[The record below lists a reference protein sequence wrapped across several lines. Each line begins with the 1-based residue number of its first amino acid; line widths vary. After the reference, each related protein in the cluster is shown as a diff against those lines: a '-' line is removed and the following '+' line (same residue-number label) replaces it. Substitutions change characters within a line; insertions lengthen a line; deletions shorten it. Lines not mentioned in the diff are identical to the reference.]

1 MRAVDLHVHSLK
13 SDGSLTPSE
22 LVDKALSLNLRAFA
36 LTDHDCTDG
45 LPEAME
51 YAKDKDVEVIPGIE
65 LSTGYNGKD
74 VHIVGLDIDYK
85 NESLQKWLTDFRASR
100 DLRNQ
105 KMCDKLQSE
114 AGIDIS
120 YETLKATD
128 PGAVITRSHY
138 AKFLFAHGYVKSIRE
153 AFDRYIGDHARYYV
167 PREKIDPREAVKV
180 ILLSGGI
187 PVLAHPILYHLTKKQ
202 LSELVSMLK
211 EAGLIGIE
219 AIYSTYAPSDER
231 EIKALAKEYDL
242 AISGG
247 SDYHGV
253 VKPGLEM
260 GTGYGKLF
268 VPEDVLDNLRLKK
281 KQTENE

>member
-187 PVLAHPILYHLTKKQ
+187 PVLAHPVLYHLTKKQ

-281 KQTENE
+281 KKTENE

>member
-105 KMCDKLQSE
+105 KMCDKLRSE

-138 AKFLFAHGYVKSIRE
+138 AKF
-153 AFDRYIGDHARYYV
+153 
-167 PREKIDPREAVKV
+167 
-180 ILLSGGI
+180 
-187 PVLAHPILYHLTKKQ
+187 
-202 LSELVSMLK
+202 
-211 EAGLIGIE
+211 
-219 AIYSTYAPSDER
+219 
-231 EIKALAKEYDL
+231 
-242 AISGG
+242 
-247 SDYHGV
+247 
-253 VKPGLEM
+253 
-260 GTGYGKLF
+260 
-268 VPEDVLDNLRLKK
+268 
-281 KQTENE
+281 

>member
-105 KMCDKLQSE
+105 KMCDKLRNE

-202 LSELVSMLK
+202 LSELASMLK

>member
-105 KMCDKLQSE
+105 KMCDKLRNE

-187 PVLAHPILYHLTKKQ
+187 PVLAHPVLYHLTKKQ

-268 VPEDVLDNLRLKK
+268 VPEDVLDILRLKK

>member
-268 VPEDVLDNLRLKK
+268 VPEDVLDDLRLKK

>member
-1 MRAVDLHVHSLK
+1 MKAVDLHVHSLR
-13 SDGSLTPSE
+13 SDGSLSPSE

-45 LPEAME
+45 LPEAIE
-51 YAKDKDVEVIPGIE
+51 YSKDKNVEVIPGIE
-65 LSTGYNGKD
+65 LSTGYNGRD

-85 NESLQKWLTDFRASR
+85 NESLQKWLTDFRESR

-105 KMCDKLQSE
+105 KMCEKLKNE

-138 AKFLFAHGYVKSIRE
+138 AKFLFANGYVKSIRE
-153 AFDRYIGDHARYYV
+153 AFDRYIGDHAKYYV

-180 ILLSGGI
+180 ILLAGGI
-187 PVLAHPILYHLTKKQ
+187 PVLAHPVLYHLSKSQ

-211 EAGLIGIE
+211 DAGLIGIE

-268 VPEDVLDNLRLKK
+268 VPEEVLDNLRSKK

>member
-187 PVLAHPILYHLTKKQ
+187 PILAHPVLYHLTKKQ

>member
-105 KMCDKLQSE
+105 KMCDKLRNE

-187 PVLAHPILYHLTKKQ
+187 PVLAHPVLYHLTKKQ

-219 AIYSTYAPSDER
+219 AIYSTYTPSDER

>member
-105 KMCDKLQSE
+105 KMCDKLRTE

-153 AFDRYIGDHARYYV
+153 AFDRYIGDHAKYYV
-167 PREKIDPREAVKV
+167 PREKIDPGEAVKV

-187 PVLAHPILYHLTKKQ
+187 PVLAHPVLYHLTKRQ

-268 VPEDVLDNLRLKK
+268 VPEEVLDNLRSKK
-281 KQTENE
+281 KQAENE

>member
-105 KMCDKLQSE
+105 KMCDKLRSE

-153 AFDRYIGDHARYYV
+153 AFDSYIDDHARYYV

-187 PVLAHPILYHLTKKQ
+187 PVLAHPVLYHLTKKQ

-219 AIYSTYAPSDER
+219 AIYSTYTPSDER

>member
-85 NESLQKWLTDFRASR
+85 NESLQKWLTDFRSSR

-105 KMCDKLQSE
+105 KMCDKLRTE

-153 AFDRYIGDHARYYV
+153 AFDRYIGDHAKYYV
-167 PREKIDPREAVKV
+167 PREKIDPGEAVKV

-187 PVLAHPILYHLTKKQ
+187 PVLAHPVLYHLTKKQ

-268 VPEDVLDNLRLKK
+268 DPEEVLDNLRLKK
-281 KQTENE
+281 KQKENE

>member
-105 KMCDKLQSE
+105 KMCDKLRTE

-153 AFDRYIGDHARYYV
+153 AFDRYIGDHAKYYV
-167 PREKIDPREAVKV
+167 PREKIDPGEAVKV

-187 PVLAHPILYHLTKKQ
+187 PVLAHPVLYHLTKRQ

-268 VPEDVLDNLRLKK
+268 VPEEVLDNLRSKK
-281 KQTENE
+281 KQKENE

>member
-105 KMCDKLQSE
+105 KMCDKLRTE

-138 AKFLFAHGYVKSIRE
+138 AKFLFANGYVKSIRE
-153 AFDRYIGDHARYYV
+153 AFDRYIGDHAKYYV

-180 ILLSGGI
+180 ILLAGGI
-187 PVLAHPILYHLTKKQ
+187 PVLAHPVLYHLTKKQ

-268 VPEDVLDNLRLKK
+268 VPEDVLDILRLKK
-281 KQTENE
+281 KQAGNE

>member
-105 KMCDKLQSE
+105 KMCDKLRNE

-187 PVLAHPILYHLTKKQ
+187 PVLAHPVLYHLTKKQ

>member
-187 PVLAHPILYHLTKKQ
+187 PVLAHPVLYHLTKKQ

>member
-1 MRAVDLHVHSLK
+1 
-13 SDGSLTPSE
+13 
-22 LVDKALSLNLRAFA
+22 
-36 LTDHDCTDG
+36 
-45 LPEAME
+45 
-51 YAKDKDVEVIPGIE
+51 
-65 LSTGYNGKD
+65 
-74 VHIVGLDIDYK
+74 
-85 NESLQKWLTDFRASR
+85 
-100 DLRNQ
+100 
-105 KMCDKLQSE
+105 MCDKLRNE

-187 PVLAHPILYHLTKKQ
+187 PVLAHPVLYHLTKKQ

>member
-22 LVDKALSLNLRAFA
+22 LVDKALSLNLRAVA

>member
-85 NESLQKWLTDFRASR
+85 NESLQKWLTDFRSSR

-105 KMCDKLQSE
+105 KMCDKLRTE

-153 AFDRYIGDHARYYV
+153 AFDRYIGDHAKYYV
-167 PREKIDPREAVKV
+167 PREKIDPGEAVKV

-187 PVLAHPILYHLTKKQ
+187 PVLAHPVLYHLTKKQ

-268 VPEDVLDNLRLKK
+268 VPEEVLDNLRLKK
-281 KQTENE
+281 KQKENE

>member
-105 KMCDKLQSE
+105 KMCDKLQNE

-187 PVLAHPILYHLTKKQ
+187 PVLAHPVLYHLTKKQ

>member
-105 KMCDKLQSE
+105 KMCDKLRNE

-187 PVLAHPILYHLTKKQ
+187 PVLAHPVLYHLTKKQ

-281 KQTENE
+281 KQRENE